1 MAGAKNGVFAE
12 KISPY
17 LRKKMEEA
25 GGSLPFLDIQYAVDP
40 SEAVEQTFE
49 VARHYQSEM
58 STLFE
63 GREVRGVEKLYRR
76 TLLVEPTTICAAH
89 CRWCIRGQYDTAT
102 LSREDLELIARYCGT
117 APENQDVREVLVTG
131 GDPLILVDRIE
142 WLLDALEEHAPQVE
156 IVRIAT
162 RVPLQDPRRVDARMQ
177 HALRRRSTFRVEI
190 ATHINHKGE
199 LFPEV
204 REAYTVLQEAGAR
217 IYDQTVLLRGL
228 NDGLDTLVG
237 LFDELRSMGI
247 EAHYLFHCVPI
258 RGMDHHRTSVEEGLE
273 LHRRLG
279 ASGLTSGRVRPH
291 FTLMT
296 DVGKV
301 PLYEGSII
309 GRDEHNRMLIQTAY
323 RYEERMS
330 WVPGWQL
337 PDNARVDDNG
347 FLQVWYLDAIGGKA
361 EF

>member
-17 LRKKMEEA
+17 LRKKIEEA
-25 GGSLPFLDIQYAVDP
+25 GEPLPFLDLQYVVDP
-40 SEAVEQTFE
+40 SEAVEQNFE

-58 STLFE
+58 STVFE
-63 GREVRGVEKLYRR
+63 GRELRGVEKLYRR

-89 CRWCIRGQYDTAT
+89 CRWCIRGQYDTTT
-102 LSREDLELIARYCGT
+102 LSREDLTLIARYCGM

-177 HALRRRSTFRVEI
+177 RAMRRRSTFRVEV

-204 REAYTVLQEAGAR
+204 REAYAALQEAGAR

-228 NDGLDTLVG
+228 NDNLDTLVE
-237 LFDELRSMGI
+237 LFDELRSMDI

-258 RGMDHHRTSVEEGLE
+258 RGMEHHRTSVAESLE
-273 LHRRLG
+273 LHRRLA
-279 ASGLTSGRVRPH
+279 ASGLTSGRTRPH

-301 PLYEGSII
+301 PMYEGSII
-309 GRDEHNRMLIQTAY
+309 DRDEHNRILIQTGY
-323 RYEERMS
+323 HYEERTS

-337 PDNARVDDNG
+337 PGNAHIDDDG

-361 EF
+361 KL

>member
-17 LRKKMEEA
+17 LRRKREEA
-25 GGSLPFLDIQYAVDP
+25 GEPLPFLDLQYVIDP
-40 SEAVEQTFE
+40 AETAGRTFE
-49 VARHYQSEM
+49 VARHYESEM
-58 STLFE
+58 HPVFE
-63 GREVRGVEKLYRR
+63 GRRLRGVEKLYRR

-89 CRWCIRGQYDTAT
+89 CRWCIRGQYDTLT

-117 APENQDVREVLVTG
+117 APENRDVREVLVTG
-131 GDPLILVDRIE
+131 GDPLVLVDRIE

-156 IVRIAT
+156 TVRIAT
-162 RVPLQDPRRVDARMQ
+162 RVPLQDPRRVDARMRR
-177 HALRRRSTFRVEI
+177 ALRRRSAFRIEI

-204 REAYTVLQEAGAR
+204 RDAYAALRETGAR
-217 IYDQTVLLRGL
+217 LYDQTVLLRGL
-228 NDGLDTLVG
+228 NDTLDTLVE
-237 LFDELRSMGI
+237 LFDELRSMDI

-258 RGMDHHRTSVEEGLE
+258 RGMNHHRTSVAEGLE

-279 ASGLTSGRVRPH
+279 ASGLVSGRVRPH

-309 GRDEHNRMLIQTAY
+309 GRDENDRLLIRTGY
-323 RYEERMS
+323 RYAERAA
-330 WVPGWQL
+330 WVPGWRL
-337 PDNARVDDNG
+337 PDTAHVDDDG
-347 FLQVWYLDAIGGKA
+347 FLRVWYLDAAGGKA
-361 EF
+361 GS